1 MVPVDSV
8 NFDNPVVKKHL
19 AVIDE
24 LALISARAYLRGGVA
39 AHRASRERLNR
50 TSDALGAL

>member
-1 MVPVDSV
+1 VDSV

-24 LALISARAYLRGGVA
+24 LALISARAYLRGDVA

>member
-1 MVPVDSV
+1 MSDT

-24 LALISARAYLRGGVA
+24 LALISARDYLRGDVA